1 MPEYYY
7 FGPDALRWAVSSYAT
22 NNNTRVSDRGV
33 EGVNKEAT
41 ILEEI
46 EKKMRDIGKGVLEG
60 DVGKAGKEKGAV

>member
-33 EGVNKEAT
+33 EGVKKEAT
-41 ILEEI
+41 ILGEI

-60 DVGKAGKEKGAV
+60 DAGKAGKEKGAV